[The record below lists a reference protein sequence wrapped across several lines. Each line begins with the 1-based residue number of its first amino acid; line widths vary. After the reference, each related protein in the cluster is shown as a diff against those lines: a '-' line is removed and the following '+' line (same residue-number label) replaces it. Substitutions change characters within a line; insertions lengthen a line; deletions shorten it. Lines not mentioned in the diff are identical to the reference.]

1 MNRQKASPRRILR
14 RSTAADQKRAL
25 AKAILHLPA
34 DLRDVFL
41 LHRMAGLSF
50 EEIGQQLGIERT
62 VVQAY
67 LAEAL
72 ALLVRAAPAEN
83 NLCQRRL
90 AVGPVFLFGT
100 FGQQGELELAGYA
113 QASRSSDRRQMSQLS
128 ISRSFSTPV
137 GGY

>member
-1 MNRQKASPRRILR
+1 MNRQQASPPRFLS
-14 RSTAADQKRAL
+14 RSAAADQKRTL
-25 AKAILHLPA
+25 ASVILQLPA

-72 ALLVRAAPAEN
+72 ARIVRAAPPD
-83 NLCQRRL
+83 
-90 AVGPVFLFGT
+90 V
-100 FGQQGELELAGYA
+100 
-113 QASRSSDRRQMSQLS
+113 
-128 ISRSFSTPV
+128 
-137 GGY
+137 